1 MAKLCVNVDHVAAIR
16 EARKTIVPDPVAA
29 AVVAELAGADGIT
42 IHLREDRRHIKER
55 DLHLMRGIVKT
66 KLNLEMAATPEI
78 IDIALDVRPDQVTF
92 VPERREE
99 VTTEGGLKL
108 DSQRD
113 SLKKV
118 IDRFH
123 DKGIPVSLFIDPE
136 IDQVQAS
143 RESGA
148 DYVEINTGKYSE
160 ARNESEEEREF
171 EKICKAVK
179 HSADLGLKV

>member
-1 MAKLCVNVDHVAAIR
+1 
-16 EARKTIVPDPVAA
+16 
-29 AVVAELAGADGIT
+29 
-42 IHLREDRRHIKER
+42 
-55 DLHLMRGIVKT
+55 
-66 KLNLEMAATPEI
+66 
-78 IDIALDVRPDQVTF
+78 DVRPDQVTF

-143 RESGA
+143 IESGA
-148 DYVEINTGKYSE
+148 NYVEINTGKYSE

-179 HSADLGLKV
+179 HSADLGLKVNAGHGLTYKNVVRIARLKEIQEFNIGHNIIARAIFVGLDKAIREMIKVIQENDHA